1 MVTMPGKLKDTIDLT
16 SPILKFQAA
25 IITREEEGFI
35 AGLQHFVGKKL
46 AVVKYGITKESVASR
61 YPHISVL
68 AFANTRECLLQVSNN
83 TTDGALL
90 ALPVAAYYI
99 RHLGLSNLKI
109 AGYSGSEGAIRI
121 GVKKD
126 QPHLHSI
133 MSKLIRSIPQNDIDT
148 IYQKWIS
155 LRFEQKA
162 DYTLLWKVVAIISF
176 LVVLV
181 LLWNRQLVQLNKKIA
196 EANRKLEEK
205 SEELEMLSIT
215 DVLTGLYNRRY
226 ADSKLEKEIVRA
238 ERYNGKLSL
247 IITDL
252 DYFKKV
258 NDSWGHQAGDR
269 VLQAFATILNKNTRD
284 SDLVSRWGGEEFLI
298 ICPETDLR
306 GAATQAENL
315 RKMFAQTSFENIGT
329 KTASFGVATYL
340 PRESKNSLVQRADDA
355 LYRAKDNGR
364 NRVESSTT

>member
-1 MVTMPGKLKDTIDLT
+1 MPGKLKDNINLT
-16 SPILKFQAA
+16 SPILNFQAV

-35 AGLQHFVGKKL
+35 AGLQHFVDKKL
-46 AVVKYGITKESVASR
+46 AIVRYGITKETVASR

-68 AFANTRECLLQVSNN
+68 PFENTRECLLQVSNN

-121 GVKKD
+121 GVQKD

-133 MSKLIRSIPQNDIDT
+133 MSKLIRSIPQNDIDRV
-148 IYQKWIS
+148 YQKWVS
-155 LRFEQKA
+155 LRFEHRP
-162 DYTLLWKVVAIISF
+162 DYSLLWKVVAIISF
-176 LVVLV
+176 IVALL
-181 LLWNRQLVQLNKKIA
+181 LLWNRQLFQLNKKIA

-205 SEELEMLSIT
+205 SEELERLSIT

-226 ADSKLEKEIVRA
+226 ADSKLEKEMVRA
-238 ERYNGKLSL
+238 ERYNGNLSL

-252 DYFKKV
+252 DYFKDV
-258 NDSWGHQAGDR
+258 NDSWGHQAGDS
-269 VLQAFATILNKNTRD
+269 VLQGFAAILNENTRD

-306 GAATQAENL
+306 GAVTQAENL
-315 RKMFAQTSFENIGT
+315 RRIFAKTSFEIIGT
-329 KTASFGVATYL
+329 KTASFGVASYL

-364 NRVESSTT
+364 NRVESSTE